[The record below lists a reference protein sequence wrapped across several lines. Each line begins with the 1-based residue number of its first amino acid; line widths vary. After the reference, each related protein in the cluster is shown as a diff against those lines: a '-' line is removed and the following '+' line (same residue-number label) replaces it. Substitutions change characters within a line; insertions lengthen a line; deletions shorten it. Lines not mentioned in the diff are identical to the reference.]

1 MSRAIFHL
9 LAAFQPQSPGRQI
22 CLELWET
29 MKLESDLRLFVF
41 TLIHLYLHPL
51 HHVISVK
58 RGRLVY
64 QTISVHLPALS
75 VNIFCSSLPPN
86 LSSLHMLPCFSAHPV
101 CPAPKRVGCIVV
113 KLLITL
119 SSLNFWQ

>member
-1 MSRAIFHL
+1 
-9 LAAFQPQSPGRQI
+9 
-22 CLELWET
+22 
-29 MKLESDLRLFVF
+29 MKLESDLCLFVF
-41 TLIHLYLHPL
+41 ALIHLYLHPL

-101 CPAPKRVGCIVV
+101 CPAPKSWLHCSETINYLVIPQ
-113 KLLITL
+113 LLAVTGFRPAL
-119 SSLNFWQ
+119 